1 MNNNIS
7 FGQYYPGNSWIYKID
22 PRIKILLTISY
33 IILLFLIPDL
43 FGMLIALGLFFVLFL
58 TTRIPVFKVLNGLK
72 GIVFLLMFTLILQ
85 LIYTVDETTTPLAVV
100 NMSLGLF
107 PILLMTASIV
117 IYFFLKKFIKFKTTL
132 FLIVLFICFIFMWDN
147 PFNQFNWNFSLNF
160 LSWKWNIYSVGV
172 TKASFIFIRI
182 ILMILI
188 TSILTLSTMSTDI
201 NNGLEW
207 LLSPLKLI
215 HIPVSIF
222 AMLISLTLR
231 FIPTLILETRKI
243 MNAQASRGVDY
254 KSGNLYSK
262 ARQIISLLIPMFVV
276 SFKRADE
283 LSNAM
288 EARGY
293 IVGGKRTK
301 LDELKF
307 HLIDFVAITFTIIIL
322 VVIILSITKVI
333 PTIDFTVMLEGV
345 K

>member
-1 MNNNIS
+1 MNNIS
-7 FGQYYPGNSWIYKID
+7 FGQYYPGNSWIYKMD
-22 PRIKILLTISY
+22 PRMKIFLTIFF
-33 IILLFLIPDL
+33 IVLIFLIPDL
-43 FGMLIALGLFFVLFL
+43 FGMFIALGVFFILFL
-58 TTRIPVFKVLNGLK
+58 TTRIPLIKVLNGLK
-72 GIVFLLMFTLILQ
+72 GIVMLLLFTLILQ
-85 LIYTVDETTTPLAVV
+85 LIYTVDTEVTPLVV
-100 NMSLGLF
+100 VPMSIGLF
-107 PILLMTASIV
+107 PILLIVASIFM
-117 IYFFLKKFIKFKTTL
+117 YFVLKKFIKFKTTL
-132 FLIVLFICFIFMWDN
+132 FLIVLFLCFMFMWDK

-160 LSWKWNIYSVGV
+160 YSWNWNIYSIGV
-172 TKASFIFIRI
+172 NKAVFIFLRI

-188 TSILTLSTMSTDI
+188 TSILTLTTMSTDI

-215 HIPVSIF
+215 KVPVSIF
-222 AMLISLTLR
+222 SMLISLTLR
-231 FIPTLILETRKI
+231 FIPTLVIETRKI

-254 KSGNLYSK
+254 KSGNLFTK

-307 HLIDFVAITFTIIIL
+307 RFIDYFALFISL
-322 VVIILSITKVI
+322 SLLAVIILSIVHVI
-333 PTIDFTVMLEGV
+333 PTIDFISLLEGM